1 MVPAIAF
8 VTVTRVAI
16 VFVSDSPAH
25 ATILTRVSIFAGTL
39 YMNINKLAPWASKTT
54 WNLSHWSNGEYM
66 ILHYECPSS
75 HIREDNNIM
84 CEQMC

>member
-1 MVPAIAF
+1 MLTVVPAIAF

-39 YMNINKLAPWASKTT
+39 YMYINKLAPWASKTT
-54 WNLSHWSNGEYM
+54 WNGEY
-66 ILHYECPSS
+66 ILHYECPSK
-75 HIREDNNIM
+75 HIREDKNIM